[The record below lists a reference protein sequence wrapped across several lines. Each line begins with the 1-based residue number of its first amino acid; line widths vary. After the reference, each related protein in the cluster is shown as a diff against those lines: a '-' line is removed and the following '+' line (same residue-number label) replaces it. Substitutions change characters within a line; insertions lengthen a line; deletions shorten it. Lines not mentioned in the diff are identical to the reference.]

1 MRYPSGIARKPRI
14 HYLGALY
21 HAMLQAN
28 GGEDI
33 FFKEADRRHFI
44 GLIVARYFARHV
56 ATLSNEVGG
65 PLKDQTK
72 TNISEGMSLGSK
84 SV

>member
-1 MRYPSGIARKPRI
+1 
-14 HYLGALY
+14 
-21 HAMLQAN
+21 MLQAN

-33 FFKEADRRHFI
+33 FFKEADRRHFL